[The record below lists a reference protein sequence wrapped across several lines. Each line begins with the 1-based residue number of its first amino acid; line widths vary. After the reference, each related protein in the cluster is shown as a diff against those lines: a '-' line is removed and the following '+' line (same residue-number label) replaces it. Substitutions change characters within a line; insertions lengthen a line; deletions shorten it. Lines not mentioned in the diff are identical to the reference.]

1 MFSAPV
7 DGTYVLTWTMISDY
21 HGYVNSQ
28 IVVNTQV
35 FTGMITNSE
44 EVSDRH
50 SSTRVIVVH
59 LNHNDKVFIRTHPT
73 AHGGGNVYSGD
84 PDGKPSFSGWK
95 L

>member
-1 MFSAPV
+1 M
-7 DGTYVLTWTMISDY
+7 
-21 HGYVNSQ
+21 
-28 IVVNTQV
+28 
-35 FTGMITNSE
+35 
-44 EVSDRH
+44 
-50 SSTRVIVVH
+50 IVVH